1 MKHVPSH
8 CVIDTTDK
16 VISFK
21 ENNRRINFQNPSSR
35 PYKRVKV
42 DGCAITEG
50 QRCDNLLVSNDETEE
65 YYVELKGVDVMHAI
79 GQLERTI
86 TTLGTCIANRNAYV
100 ICTNVAPAITSGI
113 QKKKTL
119 FKRKYNSS
127 LIVHSKTLDVVL
139 R

>member
-8 CVIDTTDK
+8 CVTDTTDK
-16 VISFK
+16 IISFK
-21 ENNRRINFQNPSSR
+21 ENNRSINFQNPSSR
-35 PYKRVKV
+35 PYRRVKV

-50 QRCDNLLVSNDETEE
+50 LRCDNLLVSNDETQE

-86 TTLGTCIANRNAYV
+86 TSLGTCSVNRSAYV

-113 QKKKTL
+113 QKQKTL
-119 FKRKYNSS
+119 FKRKYNST
-127 LIVHSKTLDVVL
+127 LTVHSKTLDVVL